1 MRLTLVSRRNISGT
15 YPPEPLNKVGLAP
28 FRGVLGDK
36 YRRDSLWETNVS
48 RKHSQQIFFCPLI
61 AECLCGTRDTNKCHL
76 CRRLWALTNK
86 QASGNGPTSRAS
98 GTGPTRR
105 VTGVLGCLLKLSI
118 RDVHLKNSKHL
129 KSADVRYI
137 NILLAPCVCFE

>member
-1 MRLTLVSRRNISGT
+1 
-15 YPPEPLNKVGLAP
+15 
-28 FRGVLGDK
+28 
-36 YRRDSLWETNVS
+36 
-48 RKHSQQIFFCPLI
+48 
-61 AECLCGTRDTNKCHL
+61 
-76 CRRLWALTNK
+76 NK
-86 QASGNGPTSRAS
+86 QAS